1 MSPAADAAVKVHRPA
16 GRLAAAAAAAVLAA
30 GAARADDAFVQAVR
44 ADTERLCRFPSRVVG
59 SPGHDRAIGELL
71 AEIRA
76 IPGVRAWTRQ
86 FPVIVPRTIEAVL
99 TVTAGEPRGPHR
111 MFPLWPAGVRLHTTP
126 ASGIAGRLVYA
137 RQGRCEELPVA
148 DLPGQIAVM
157 EFTGGLR
164 WKDVWNAGA
173 KAIVLLGSEGQRQR
187 HARSHLS
194 VLPICVPRFYV
205 PAGPLADALR
215 SGRAQAAHLYA
226 KADWHTAQATN
237 IWALVPPAGDAP
249 PQRALA
255 VGVQADAMGIVPELA
270 PGADAA
276 VDAALALNLLRRY
289 AEHRPARPLLV
300 AFFDAYGFAQ
310 LGVREMLMTLMAT
323 DKETRPLRADEA
335 ERIDEYSRH
344 EALAASLEELPDPP
358 ADLHRPRYG
367 ALHAYVKDEVA
378 REVVAIETVMHPKRL
393 RLYSADDEQWRRL
406 KQDVDAMAARRTSF
420 FNAQQHLLSRA
431 EAEPETAAL
440 ARTLWQR
447 ARRRIRGQLAE
458 ARDRLESIRR
468 RAELRRDLLAA
479 LGLAGQ
485 VERPIEFILA
495 VDLSDAGL
503 AAGPMAYCR
512 FSLTDETA
520 NSMPFRRWLSEAVR
534 RGDPPLWPGELA
546 RAVNLKPLDG
556 TERAASYTVGETA
569 TLTSCAAN
577 FSTCA
582 ATWATLDAPRPRA
595 DTPQDRADRLDWLR
609 LGPQIRA
616 TCRLLDRMVRHT
628 DFAVLSSPAPKWRR
642 VEGFVVDRSPGEPV
656 PRLPMHD
663 YLTCLV
669 LGTAGGGRAQPNTP
683 PMPAVGGLRRLVF
696 RRTGVDGRFVFDAVP
711 VHERAEQNG
720 FQFFCQSYQL
730 AEDGRI
736 ARALDLRKA
745 GKGVSLNVDVRASS
759 PKPVRGVAFTCEEL
773 SAVQLLDPRFLL
785 PLPLGTL
792 FDARRGAEPQR
803 LNFSLLDGELAA
815 QVEPGMRWDLALRA
829 GTTRNRM
836 LLLNMADP
844 AEPASRALS
853 TRKAIRGFAAGE
865 RPPMHPMRMAA
876 VDMCRL
882 DRRRLDEYRRAG
894 ITSRAVEELQQRTRD
909 LLARA
914 EAAQRAGD
922 GATLARAGSGALANE
937 IRVYQAARDLANDT
951 IRGAIFLLLVMVP
964 FSFALERLLL
974 ATPRIYRQ
982 IAAMLGICAVMTA
995 ILWSFHPAFEISRQP
1010 LMILMA
1016 FAILFMSALVLS
1028 VVYTKFEAS
1037 LEELRSGRAEAGGAQ
1052 TSRFGVLVTA
1062 VRMGIANMRKRR
1074 LRTVLT
1080 GTTVVLITF
1089 CLMCFLSTSTY
1100 TGRRQYV
1107 LDAEAPY
1114 TGVLIRQPNCLP
1126 MPAAAELY
1134 LQDVLGRQGRV
1145 GWRHWWVHHAEP
1157 RWRLR
1162 VRNPATGR
1170 QVSMQAALALSAD
1183 EARLTRPDE
1192 VLPNWP
1198 RFAERGG
1205 CYLPLQAAEE
1215 IGAGPGATVVI
1226 AGRELELIGVYR
1238 PAAFDARARGMDG
1251 RSILPINLA
1260 ALTGESRNLLNRMDI
1275 DVLANEIEAGRGL
1288 QDDLHLPPLSS
1299 RSVAVVS
1306 PDVLA
1311 GLPRAALRSVAV
1323 GTDTAEQ
1330 AEKLAM
1336 ELTRRFAF
1344 PIYYGSPGGGVRA
1357 VVSTPMFPA
1366 APKRLL
1372 IPLLIGGLIIFNTM
1386 LSSIAERRRD
1396 VYVYASMGLAPMHVA
1411 ALFLAEAAT
1420 YGLMGSVFGYIAGQ
1434 GVATALSGL
1443 GWLGGLTL
1451 NYSGTH
1457 AAAVMLMVLAV
1468 VTLSSVV
1475 PAYLAGRLA
1484 SPSSERTWKVPA
1496 PDGDTIR
1503 DTLPFTVTERTAGG
1517 VIMFLFEYLDAH
1529 REGGI
1534 GHFSVDDLRAFRA
1547 PADAAP
1553 ATGIRGTVWLAPY
1566 DLGVR
1571 QDVLLIIQPT
1581 DAEGILGIRIEM
1593 TRQSGSMRSFKG
1605 LNRPFIRELRK
1616 QLLGWRKL
1624 KPQRILTYIAE
1635 GRELLGAAHDPTD

>member
-1 MSPAADAAVKVHRPA
+1 MSPAADAAVKMHGPA
-16 GRLAAAAAAAVLAA
+16 GRLAAAAAIAALAG
-30 GAARADDAFVQAVR
+30 GAARADDALVQAVR

-71 AEIRA
+71 AAVRA
-76 IPGVRAWTRQ
+76 IPGVQVWTRQ
-86 FPVIVPRTIEAVL
+86 FPVVVPRTIEAVL
-99 TVTAGEPRGPHR
+99 TVTAGEPRGRHR

-126 ASGIAGRLVYA
+126 AAGIAGRLVYVG
-137 RQGRCEELPVA
+137 QGRCEELPVA
-148 DLPGQIAVM
+148 DLPGRIAVM
-157 EFTGGLR
+157 ELAGGLR

-173 KAIVLLGSEGQRQR
+173 KAIVLLGCEHERQR

-194 VLPICVPRFYV
+194 VLPISVPRFYV

-215 SGRAQAAHLYA
+215 SGRAQAAHLYV

-237 IWALVPPAGDAP
+237 IWALVAPAPDLPPR
-249 PQRALA
+249 RALA
-255 VGVQADAMGIVPELA
+255 VGVQADAMGVVPELA
-270 PGADAA
+270 AGADAA
-276 VDAALALNLLRRY
+276 VDAAFGLNLLRRY
-289 AEHRPARPLLV
+289 AERRPVRPLLV
-300 AFFDAYGFAQ
+300 AFFDAYAFAR
-310 LGVREMLMTLMAT
+310 LGVREMLMTLMAGE
-323 DKETRPLRADEA
+323 KETRPLRADEA
-335 ERIDEYSRH
+335 ERIDEYGRC
-344 EALAASLEELPDPP
+344 EALAAALEKLPDP
-358 ADLHRPRYG
+358 AAQIHRPRYA

-378 REVVAIETVMHPKRL
+378 REVVAIETVMHPERL
-393 RLYSADDEQWRRL
+393 RLYAARGQERLRL

-420 FNAQQHLLSRA
+420 YSARQLLLSRA
-431 EAEPETAAL
+431 EAAPETALL

-447 ARRRIRGQLAE
+447 ARRRIRGQLDE
-458 ARDRLESIRR
+458 ARERLASIGRR
-468 RAELRRDLLAA
+468 DELRRELLGA

-485 VERPIEFILA
+485 AEHPIEFLLA
-495 VDLSDAGL
+495 VDLSDAGV

-520 NSMPFRRWLSEAVR
+520 GSMAFTRWLSEAVR
-534 RGDPPLWPGELA
+534 RADPPIWPEQSA

-569 TLTSCAAN
+569 TMTACAAN

-582 ATWATLDAPRPRA
+582 ATWATLDAPRRRV
-595 DTPQDRADRLDWLR
+595 DTPQDRADRLDWSR
-609 LGPQIRA
+609 LGPQIDA
-616 TCRLLDRMVRHT
+616 TCRLLDRMVRQT
-628 DFAVLSSPAPKWRR
+628 DFAVPATPAPKWRR
-642 VEGFVVDRSPGEPV
+642 VQGLVVDRSPGEPV
-656 PRLPMHD
+656 ARLPMHD
-663 YLTCLV
+663 YLTCLI
-669 LGTAGGGRAQPNTP
+669 LGTAGGGRAQPNNP

-696 RRTGVDGRFVFDAVP
+696 RRTGIDGRFVFDGVC

-736 ARALDLRKA
+736 VRALDLRKA

-759 PKPVRGVAFTCEEL
+759 PKPVRGVAFTCEAL

-803 LNFSLLDGELAA
+803 LNFSLLDGDLAA

-836 LLLNMADP
+836 LLLNLADP
-844 AEPASRALS
+844 DDPASRGLS
-853 TRKAIRGFAAGE
+853 TREAIRGFAPGE

-876 VDMCRL
+876 VDMYRL

-894 ITSRAVEELQQRTRD
+894 ITSRAVEDLQRRTRD

-914 EAAQRAGD
+914 DAAQAAGD
-922 GATLARAGSGALANE
+922 GGALARTGSGALANE

-951 IRGAIFLLLVMVP
+951 IRGAIFLLLLTVP

-982 IAAMLGICAVMTA
+982 IAAMLGICAAMTV
-995 ILWSFHPAFEISRQP
+995 ILWSFHPAFRISRQP

-1016 FAILFMSALVLS
+1016 FAIIFMSALVLS

-1037 LEELRSGRAEAGGAQ
+1037 LEAVRSGRAEAAGAQ
-1052 TSRFGVLVTA
+1052 TSRFGVLTTA

-1074 LRTVLT
+1074 LRTALT

-1100 TGRRQYV
+1100 TGRRRYV

-1126 MPAAAELY
+1126 MPAAAKLY
-1134 LQDVLGRQGRV
+1134 LQDVLGRQARV
-1145 GWRHWWVHHAEP
+1145 AWRHWWVHHNEP

-1183 EARLTRPDE
+1183 EAALTRPDE
-1192 VLPNWP
+1192 VLPNWA
-1198 RFAERGG
+1198 RFAEGGG
-1205 CYLPLQAAEE
+1205 CYLPAQAAEE
-1215 IGAGPGATVVI
+1215 IGAAPGAAVVI
-1226 AGRELELIGVYR
+1226 AGKELELIGVYH

-1260 ALTGESRNLLNRMDI
+1260 ALTGESRKLLNRMNI

-1299 RSVAVVS
+1299 RSAVVVS

-1311 GLPRAALRSVAV
+1311 GLPRAALRSVAI
-1323 GTDTAEQ
+1323 GTDTAAQ
-1330 AEKLAM
+1330 AEQLAM

-1344 PIYYGSPGGGVRA
+1344 PIYYGSPAGGVRA
-1357 VVSTPMFPA
+1357 VVSTPMLAA

-1386 LSSIAERRRD
+1386 LSSIAERKRD
-1396 VYVYASMGLAPMHVA
+1396 VYVYASMGLAPLHVA

-1420 YGLMGSVFGYIAGQ
+1420 YGLMGSVFGYVAGQ
-1434 GVATALSGL
+1434 GVATALAGL

-1484 SPSSERTWKVPA
+1484 SPGGERTWKVPA
-1496 PDGDTIR
+1496 PDGETIR
-1503 DTLPFTVTERTAGG
+1503 DTLPFTVTGRTAGG
-1517 VIMFLFEYLDAH
+1517 VLRFLFEYLDAH

-1534 GHFSVDDLRAFRA
+1534 GHFSVDELRIFRA
-1547 PADAAP
+1547 RGSAAP
-1553 ATGIRGTVWLAPY
+1553 TMGIRGTVWLAPY

-1571 QDVLLIIQPT
+1571 QDVLLAIQPT
-1581 DAEGILGIRIEM
+1581 DAEDVLGIRIEM
-1593 TRQSGSMRSFKG
+1593 TRRSGSMRSFKG

-1624 KPQRILTYIAE
+1624 KCQRILAYIAE
-1635 GRELLGAAHDPTD
+1635 GRELLAAAADPTD